1 MAESP
6 IATTDM
12 AESPVA
18 TTDMAEFPV
27 ATTDDHSAAEIQHS
41 ESDLGEKESLVDP
54 DRSGDGRQ
62 AAAAGEEH
70 TSDLLLLLLRRRL
83 HAELRKLREVVKAE
97 LDRDARLARLILL
110 SLLLALAMPILL
122 WFSAGEPLLL
132 VWRLSLLLSAY
143 FFLCAALLFVTKGLL
158 AVVVDFSYGALLAYF
173 ADHVFSPRVG
183 MVVIFLNSIS
193 TAGLAGYALAERR
206 QSDGAERSTDEIPT
220 LSHDKEEYADCCRIT
235 LAMLS
240 FLVLVAPTVFIAW
253 ELLWHIADYPVDEI
267 VGDLSIV
274 VMLYVLCFT
283 LLITQ
288 QLLLRGALIGVENHM
303 YTIIT
308 VFLVVAA
315 LPLFFSIVIGDV
327 AAMVVFWIGILAL
340 TVFFGYRLRLY
351 SSYQQH
357 KVVMMR
363 PDDKLDDQKQE
374 LTKGKDTSADDDHEP
389 ADASSSF
396 SPRPSAPSPPAAGSP
411 PTFTRSS
418 LSY

>member
-1 MAESP
+1 MAES
-6 IATTDM
+6 
-12 AESPVA
+12 
-18 TTDMAEFPV
+18 PV
-27 ATTDDHSAAEIQHS
+27 ATTDDHSAAAEIQHF
-41 ESDLGEKESLVDP
+41 DLGGKASLVAADH
-54 DRSGDGRQ
+54 RSGDGTQ
-62 AAAAGEEH
+62 AAAAAAAAGEEH
-70 TSDLLLLLLRRRL
+70 YTSDLLHRRI
-83 HAELRKLREVVKAE
+83 HAELRKLREVEQAE
-97 LDRDARLARLILL
+97 RERDARSARLILL
-110 SLLLALAMPILL
+110 SLLFALAMPILL

-132 VWRLSLLLSAY
+132 VWRLSLLLTAY

-206 QSDGAERSTDEIPT
+206 QSDGTERSADKIPT
-220 LSHDKEEYADCCRIT
+220 LSPDKQEYADCCRIT

-253 ELLWHIADYPVDEI
+253 ELLWHIADYPVEEI
-267 VGDLSIV
+267 LGDLSIV
-274 VMLYVLCFT
+274 LMLYVFCFM
-283 LLITQ
+283 LLIGEAN
-288 QLLLRGALIGVENHM
+288 QL
-303 YTIIT
+303 YTIIA

-315 LPLFFSIVIGDV
+315 LPLFFSIVFGDV
-327 AAMVVFWIGILAL
+327 AAMLVFWIGILAL
-340 TVFFGYRLRLY
+340 TVFFGYLLRLY

-357 KVVMMR
+357 KVVAMMR
-363 PDDKLDDQKQE
+363 PDDKLDEQKQE
-374 LTKGKDTSADDDHEP
+374 LAKGKDTSADDDHEP
-389 ADASSSF
+389 VGASSSF